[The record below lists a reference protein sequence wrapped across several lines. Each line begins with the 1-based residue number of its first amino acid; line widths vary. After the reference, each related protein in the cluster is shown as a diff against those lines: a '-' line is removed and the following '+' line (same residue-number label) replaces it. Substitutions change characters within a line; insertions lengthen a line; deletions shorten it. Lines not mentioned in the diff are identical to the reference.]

1 MEMKIKQGWIQ
12 GQRDGISE
20 LLHNCVQTSRY
31 KGDKSKNKELTKIN
45 NKRIF

>member
-12 GQRDGISE
+12 D
-20 LLHNCVQTSRY
+20 HCVQTSRY